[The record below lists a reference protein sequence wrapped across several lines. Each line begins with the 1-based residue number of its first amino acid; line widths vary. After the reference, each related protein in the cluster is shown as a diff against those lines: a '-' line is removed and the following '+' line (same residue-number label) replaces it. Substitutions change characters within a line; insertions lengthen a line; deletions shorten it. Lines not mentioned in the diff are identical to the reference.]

1 MQDIINIV
9 IYFLSTLIIAYFGF
23 RNLSLRRK
31 VTDEIAKRLQAEINK
46 NIIVAEY
53 NSLMQDMENQKL
65 TKSDDFI
72 KFLSDSRDWAF
83 TYIEDVQANLSNF
96 DKQMTS
102 FIEWNNTYG
111 STAGDNVHSEK
122 IKQIS
127 LAYEELKSLL
137 PENNQTPNN

>member
-1 MQDIINIV
+1 MDIINIV
-9 IYFLSTLIIAYFGF
+9 IYSILTIFIAYLGF
-23 RNLSLRRK
+23 RNLSLRHSFRNAVADK
-31 VTDEIAKRLQAEINK
+31 IQAQVNK
-46 NIIVAEY
+46 DIVSAEY
-53 NSLMQDMENQKL
+53 SKVLQQLENSKL
-65 TKSDDFI
+65 EKSDDFI

-83 TYIEDVQANLSNF
+83 TYIEDVQANLSSF

-111 STAGDNVHSEK
+111 STTGDNVHSEK
-122 IKQIS
+122 IKKIS